1 PRAARSGA
9 GLDRAIRAV
18 LGRPPPTSSEAP
30 IQKGQRM
37 TKTIRREI
45 VIPQSREQVWRALTD
60 SATLAEWMFPNDFEP
75 RVGHHFTFRVPP
87 NPKVGFDGLVV
98 SCEVLECE
106 PPSRLV
112 FSWLADGVGDTRV
125 SFRLEPD
132 GEGTRVLFEHS
143 GFDVSQG
150 WSDQAIQG
158 AEFGWAKMLKQLP
171 AVVAGLAGRRGK

>member
-1 PRAARSGA
+1 MS
-9 GLDRAIRAV
+9 
-18 LGRPPPTSSEAP
+18 
-30 IQKGQRM
+30 KM
-37 TKTIRREI
+37 IRRE
-45 VIPQSREQVWRALTD
+45 VAIPQPREQVWRAITD

-112 FSWLADGVGDTRV
+112 FSWSAGGPVVDTRV

-132 GEGTRVLFEHS
+132 GAGTRMFFEHS
-143 GFDVSQG
+143 GFDVSQP
-150 WSDQAIQG
+150 WADQAIKG
-158 AEFGWAKMLKQLP
+158 AEAGWARMLKQLA
-171 AVVAGLAGRRGK
+171 AVAAGLAADR